1 MSWEKRKSVQ
11 DVKAP
16 AMECDSHLGERGKPE
31 APVSHLSPRTH
42 LLMNISKY
50 QQDSDRKRCNKSDR
64 SPPPP
69 ALFKSSVWACTYAP
83 VLKGAAE
90 GWVSSSAL
98 IKKRHIQKPNANSR
112 AQHGLKLKL
121 QRFPGCVNR
130 FLTLNCCPK

>member
-1 MSWEKRKSVQ
+1 MSWEKRKRLQ
-11 DVKAP
+11 DVKAA

-31 APVSHLSPRTH
+31 APVSHLSHRTH

-50 QQDSDRKRCNKSDR
+50 QQDSNRKRCNKSDQ

-69 ALFKSSVWACTYAP
+69 ALFKSSVWACTYAL

-98 IKKRHIQKPNANSR
+98 IKKDIYKNPMRTAGHSM
-112 AQHGLKLKL
+112 
-121 QRFPGCVNR
+121 V
-130 FLTLNCCPK
+130 LN